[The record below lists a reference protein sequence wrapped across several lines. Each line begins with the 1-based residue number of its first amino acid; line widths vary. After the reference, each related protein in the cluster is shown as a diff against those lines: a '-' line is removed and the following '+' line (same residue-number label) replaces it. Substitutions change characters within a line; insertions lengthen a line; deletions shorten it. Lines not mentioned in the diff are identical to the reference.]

1 MVSRATT
8 KTLHQAAVQPGSIA
22 KKWDKEELVRCRA
35 TGTEIT
41 TTTELEGQAH
51 PIFANWTEAET
62 EIYKELEQ
70 PILLASR
77 ILEATGLPWLS
88 DFLVDDIFSD
98 DYPGREQTTCYE
110 SASMYEDGVTPRSIV
125 RHHRTPWATSKKQ
138 AKWRCLTR
146 SMLRNECPKLIQ
158 WQIDED
164 IFKHKGWNGYTCRHP
179 RAGMPLDEIDEYET
193 IQKFD
198 RISPHRGSRNLTI
211 LLTAEYPARLA
222 ELRRQGKARS
232 EEYLLTAFMTTVTIL
247 HELSDAMPEVRL
259 GHAMYWKNRRSLRRD
274 MREPFYGGDLEMEL
288 GDSFIAAIFGGWIPV
303 PVRGLARLRDEF
315 SFADGIAWRQALNWD
330 YHRLR
335 PKYRAHYSI
344 PVDYVAR
351 LFTEASWSTTPLEA
365 TALVWPRFLT
375 RDSIA
380 LRTVD
385 LYTTLT
391 QANHHATAAIADF
404 HCNGDGSVWNRRAGA
419 WFRIPQYDG
428 RMYPELEIPPDVVC
442 EPIVKEH
449 GQMVTTRPLKP
460 LNLSL
465 AVYGEAG
472 VTGARQTADEGIK
485 KMNQE
490 GKQEGTGDVLSLS
503 LTSLSKAKAAAGT
516 TTVKLSLRK
525 SEYGLQNFA
534 PTSPATKIPRPI
546 FNRPPVPNMGASK
559 PRKRTRA
566 ERQVSNEDESIAYV
580 RLGGCKEDDNN
591 DVGSHDR
598 SEISVDE
605 LKKRLSQLIGVSQT
619 ELERLFDGP
628 PCRSA
633 GVE

>member
-8 KTLHQAAVQPGSIA
+8 KTLHQAAIQPGSIA
-22 KKWDKEELVRCRA
+22 KKWDKEELVRCCA
-35 TGTEIT
+35 TGTET
-41 TTTELEGQAH
+41 TATTGLEGQAH
-51 PIFANWTEAET
+51 PIFANWIEAET
-62 EIYKELEQ
+62 ELYKELEQ

-77 ILEATGLPWLS
+77 ILEANGLPWLS
-88 DFLVDDIFSD
+88 DFLVDDIFGE
-98 DYPGREQTTCYE
+98 DYPGREQNTCYE
-110 SASMYEDGVTPRSIV
+110 SASMYEDSVAPHSIV
-125 RHHRTPWATSKKQ
+125 RHHRTPWATPKKQ
-138 AKWRCLTR
+138 AKWRRLTR
-146 SMLRNECPKLIQ
+146 NMLRSECPKLIQ

-164 IFKHKGWNGYTCRHP
+164 IFKQKGWNGYTCRHP

-198 RISPHRGSRNLTI
+198 RISLHKGSRNLTI

-222 ELRRQGKARS
+222 KLRHQGKARS
-232 EEYLLTAFMTTVTIL
+232 EEYLLTAFMTTV
-247 HELSDAMPEVRL
+247 RL
-259 GHAMYWKNRRSLRRD
+259 GHAMYWKYRRSLRRD

-303 PVRGLARLRDEF
+303 PVRGLAGLRDEF
-315 SFADGIAWRQALNWD
+315 SFADGVAWRQALNWD

-351 LFTEASWSTTPLEA
+351 LFTEASWSTTSHKA

-380 LRTVD
+380 LRTVG
-385 LYTTLT
+385 LCTTLT

-404 HCNGDGSVWNRRAGA
+404 HCNGDGNVWNRRTGA

-428 RMYPELEIPPDVVC
+428 RMYPELEIPPAREYVVC

-449 GQMVTTRPLKP
+449 GQMVTTRHLKP
-460 LNLSL
+460 LDLSL
-465 AVYGEAG
+465 AVEGSLKDGEAG
-472 VTGARQTADEGIK
+472 VTGARQTADEGIR

-490 GKQEGTGDVLSLS
+490 GKQEGSGDVLSLS
-503 LTSLSKAKAAAGT
+503 LTPLSKAKAAAGT

-525 SEYGLQNFA
+525 SEYGSQKFA

-566 ERQVSNEDESIAYV
+566 ERQVSSEDENIPYA
-580 RLGGCKEDDNN
+580 RLGGCKEEEEDDNN
-591 DVGSHDR
+591 AGSHDR
-598 SEISVDE
+598 SDISVDE

>member
-1 MVSRATT
+1 MVSRVTT
-8 KTLHQAAVQPGSIA
+8 KTPHQAAVQPGSIA

-35 TGTEIT
+35 TGTETATKID
-41 TTTELEGQAH
+41 LEGHAH
-51 PIFANWTEAET
+51 PVFANWTEAEP
-62 EIYKELEQ
+62 ELYKELEQ

-88 DFLVDDIFSD
+88 DFLVDDIFGE
-98 DYPGREQTTCYE
+98 DYPGRERTGYE
-110 SASMYEDGVTPRSIV
+110 SASTYKDNITPRSIV
-125 RHHRTPWATSKKQ
+125 RHDRAPWATPEKQ

-146 SMLRNECPKLIQ
+146 NMLHNEYPKLIQ
-158 WQIDED
+158 WQIDKD
-164 IFKHKGWNGYTCRHP
+164 IFKQKGWNGYTCRHP
-179 RAGMPLDEIDEYET
+179 RAAGLPLDEIDEYET

-198 RISPHRGSRNLTI
+198 RISLHKGSRNLTI
-211 LLTAEYPARLA
+211 LIMAEYPARLA
-222 ELRRQGKARS
+222 ELRRRGKARS
-232 EEYLLTAFMTTVTIL
+232 EEYLLTAFMTTVTLL
-247 HELSDAMPEVRL
+247 HEL
-259 GHAMYWKNRRSLRRD
+259 GHAMYWKYRRSLRRD

-303 PVRGLARLRDEF
+303 PVRDLARLRDDF
-315 SFADGIAWRQALNWD
+315 SFADGVAWRQALNWD

-344 PVDYVAR
+344 PLDYVAC
-351 LFTEASWSTTPLEA
+351 LFTEASWSTTPHKA
-365 TALVWPRFLT
+365 KALVWPRFLT
-375 RDSIA
+375 GDSIA
-380 LRTVD
+380 LRTVG
-385 LYTTLT
+385 LYTLLT
-391 QANHHATAAIADF
+391 QANHHATAAMADF
-404 HCNGDGSVWNRRAGA
+404 HCDDDSSVWNRRTGA

-428 RMYPELEIPPDVVC
+428 RIYPELEIPPAREDVIC
-442 EPIVKEH
+442 EPVVKEY
-449 GQMVTTRPLKP
+449 GQMVTTRHLK
-460 LNLSL
+460 LSDLLL
-465 AVYGEAG
+465 AVEGSLEDGEAA
-472 VTGARQTADEGIK
+472 VTGAKRTADEGIK
-485 KMNQE
+485 TMNQE
-490 GKQEGTGDVLSLS
+490 GKQHKESGDVLSLS
-503 LTSLSKAKAAAGT
+503 LASLSKAKAGT

-525 SEYGLQNFA
+525 SEYGPQKFA

-546 FNRPPVPNMGASK
+546 FNRPLVPKCGMGAASK

-566 ERQVSNEDESIAYV
+566 KRQASNEDENIPYA

-591 DVGSHDR
+591 VGSHDH